1 MGSLRNPIG
10 PLPSTIYWRRRAVAL
25 SLIALLVVL
34 VIWAMSLGG
43 DDGGG
48 GKDDAKGN
56 SGHESTDTITP
67 GPSSSGPLNSQ
78 RPGGRDESDEGDSGG
93 SGGSGS
99 GGSGSGGS
107 DDAGGAASAGGS
119 GGSGGS
125 GSGGASGGTDGRGTT
140 GAAGGLGVGNGA
152 LEPSNST
159 LADCE
164 AGAVE
169 LALRSIK
176 NSYEPGDKPKFELTV
191 KNSGDSACKIDLGRA
206 SAALTIT
213 DSSDEH
219 IWASDDCPRGSATSL
234 VRVPAN
240 DKIKRTVEW
249 DRKTTARNCPAPS
262 GTNAALAGTYLVEA
276 KVDGIGTARVSFV
289 LAKD

>member
-10 PLPSTIYWRRRAVAL
+10 PLPSSIYWRRRAVAL
-25 SLIALLVVL
+25 SLVALLVLL
-34 VIWAMSLGG
+34 VIWAVSLGG
-43 DDGGG
+43 DDGG

-56 SGHESTDTITP
+56 SGSETTGTITP
-67 GPSSSGPLNSQ
+67 GPSSSTPVNSQ
-78 RPGGRDESDEGDSGG
+78 RPGGRDESDDGEKTGGSGDEDGGASSGG
-93 SGGSGS
+93 S
-99 GGSGSGGS
+99 
-107 DDAGGAASAGGS
+107 AGT
-119 GGSGGS
+119 
-125 GSGGASGGTDGRGTT
+125 GASGGTGGNGTAGGGTGGTEGRGTT
-140 GAAGGLGVGNGA
+140 GAAGGLGIGNGA

-169 LALRSIK
+169 LTLRSLK
-176 NSYEPGDKPKFELTV
+176 NSYEPGDKPKFELVV
-191 KNSGDSACKIDLGRA
+191 KNSGDGACKIDLGRA
-206 SAALTIT
+206 SASLTIT
-213 DSSDEH
+213 DAADDH
-219 IWASDDCPRGSATSL
+219 IWASDDCPRGSATSM

-249 DRKTTARNCPAPS
+249 DRKTTQNNCATPS
-262 GTNAALAGTYLVEA
+262 GTHSAQAGTYLVEA